1 MPARENRGMISYMST
16 IERHVTRDLV
26 SLPAT
31 ASCREA
37 ARTMKERRIG
47 AVGVIEGDEVVG
59 LVAERDLAL
68 RVVGEGAG
76 PEVPLGE
83 IVRRDGP
90 SVGPRASEKQCAD
103 LMRAHHVRHLLD
115 RDGRGVAGVI
125 SMRDVIVMMMEE
137 KELVIAQLEGYITGR

>member
-1 MPARENRGMISYMST
+1 MAT
-16 IERHVTRDLV
+16 IERHIARDLV
-26 SLPAT
+26 SLPAG

-37 ARTMKERRIG
+37 ARTMKERKIG
-47 AVGVIEGDEVVG
+47 AVAVTEDGRVVG

-90 SVGPRASEKQCAD
+90 AVGPRASEKQCAE
-103 LMRAHHVRHLLD
+103 LMRAHHVRHLLV
-115 RDGRGVAGVI
+115 RDAEDVLGLI
-125 SMRDVIVMMMEE
+125 SMRDVIVMMIEE
-137 KELVIAQLEGYITGR
+137 KELVITQLEGYISGH

>member
-1 MPARENRGMISYMST
+1 MAT
-16 IERHVTRDLV
+16 IERHIARDLV
-26 SLPAT
+26 SLPAG

-37 ARTMKERRIG
+37 ARTMKERKIG
-47 AVGVIEGDEVVG
+47 AVAVTEDGRVVG

-90 SVGPRASEKQCAD
+90 AVGPRASEKQCAD
-103 LMRAHHVRHLLD
+103 LMRAHHVRHLLV
-115 RDGRGVAGVI
+115 RDAEDVLGLI
-125 SMRDVIVMMMEE
+125 SMR
-137 KELVIAQLEGYITGR
+137 